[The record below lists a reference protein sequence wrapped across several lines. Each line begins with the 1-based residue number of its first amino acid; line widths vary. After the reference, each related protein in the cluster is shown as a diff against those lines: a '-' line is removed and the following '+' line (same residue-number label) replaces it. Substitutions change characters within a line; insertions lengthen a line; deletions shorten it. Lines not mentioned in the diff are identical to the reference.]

1 MQIFGAIIYVFI
13 WNKIIF
19 WSYLAFKQPIF
30 SSLSVLPT
38 LLTFNAK
45 IFSFEMLVELATLF
59 SFELFTY
66 GTETWVIWK
75 SPIWVLGIW
84 KRWWKDHFVRW
95 WYKQWISLADCNGIC
110 WWRCPWLFILRGI
123 LKFIFLFR
131 NAEYSISISVY
142 LRILWRYRL
151 IMAIMLFANSMIS
164 HNDDNHIQSNE
175 TRS

>member
-13 WNKIIF
+13 WKKE
-19 WSYLAFKQPIF
+19 YLLI
-30 SSLSVLPT
+30 LSCIQTAHFP
-38 LLTFNAK
+38 LTFSVAN
-45 IFSFEMLVELATLF
+45 FTYFQCPNGFEIVVKLATLL

-123 LKFIFLFR
+123 LKFIFSLEMLNTQFQSQLTS
-131 NAEYSISISVY
+131 EYCEDTDWS
-142 LRILWRYRL
+142 W
-151 IMAIMLFANSMIS
+151 
-164 HNDDNHIQSNE
+164 QSCFLQIVW
-175 TRS
+175 